1 MDHLVGVALQLETGP
16 AICTQEQGVIM
27 VPGESS
33 ELLCALLKLNLPL
46 FNFVENCNLVIPCS
60 LSVGLM
66 NLVDEN
72 CAVSKDSELKII
84 VWVERCRD
92 VSLRN
97 FAFLYIET

>member
-1 MDHLVGVALQLETGP
+1 
-16 AICTQEQGVIM
+16 
-27 VPGESS
+27 
-33 ELLCALLKLNLPL
+33 
-46 FNFVENCNLVIPCS
+46 
-60 LSVGLM
+60 M